1 MVEENEDAAQETMS
15 KVSRV
20 AVTAASMAVQALAKQ
35 REQRAREL
43 AEAEADRARELQ
55 TRWDAERAAA
65 RAQLAT
71 ADDVWLD
78 RASPEEAA
86 AAWQTAAVW
95 AEFEPGAFAD
105 VESHLAAEIE
115 RRYGI
120 DPRTAGTDGLDVA
133 GDMRA
138 LADAERVRELEH
150 DEAARDAGARN
161 VAAER
166 DDELGAGIVMTS
178 AAQDAAAERSVELGS
193 ADAHGH
199 AANAL
204 DVDAD
209 GATYDSDARR
219 SALAER
225 AAQGGAEPDAVRA
238 RVVAANANGKPGRQA
253 TSATS
258 RAAAKTRTPQ
268 VAQSRDLGIER

>member
-55 TRWDAERAAA
+55 SRWDAERAAA
-65 RAQLAT
+65 QAQLAT

-78 RASPEEAA
+78 RASPEEVAG
-86 AAWQTAAVW
+86 AWQTAAVW

-105 VESHLAAEIE
+105 IESRLASEIE

-120 DPRTAGTDGLDVA
+120 DPRAAGTDGLDV
-133 GDMRA
+133 DMHA
-138 LADAERVRELEH
+138 LADAERARELEH
-150 DEAARDAGARN
+150 DEAARDAGARS
-161 VAAER
+161 VADER
-166 DDELGAGIVMTS
+166 DDEIGAGIVMS
-178 AAQDAAAERSVELGS
+178 GAAQDAAAERSAELGS

-199 AANAL
+199 TANAL

-209 GATYDSDARR
+209 GVAYDSDARR
-219 SALAER
+219 AALAER
-225 AAQGGAEPDAVRA
+225 AANSGVEPDAVRA
-238 RVVAANANGKPGRQA
+238 RVVAANANGKPSRQA

-258 RAAAKTRTPQ
+258 RAAAKSRSPQ
-268 VAQSRDLGIER
+268 PAKARDIGLER